1 MNKKY
6 KFKYKKHYSPFW
18 KTQEVIGHSLE
29 YIDDTILDENNNIVQ
44 KIKKPQNAMILYLE
58 DGSIK
63 RISKWD
69 SYDLYLGLD
78 WVIITKNAMKKE
90 SGQDIPFNI

>member
-6 KFKYKKHYSPFW
+6 KFKYKKSNSPFW
-18 KTQEVIGHSLE
+18 KTEDVIGHSIE
-29 YIDDTILDENNNIVQ
+29 YAEDSIIDENNHIVQ
-44 KIKKPQNAMILYLE
+44 KIKKPQNSMILYLE

-69 SYDLYLGLD
+69 TYDLYLGLD
-78 WVIITKNAMKKE
+78 WVLVTKEAMQKE
-90 SGQDIPFNI
+90 AGQNIPLNV